1 MTTRCIQVH
10 QQLVYKPGFCAAGA
24 LLNAA
29 ANLTS
34 TLFVVVPCAAGD
46 KLVAAASHRTVH
58 ASYDHTQCQTYTVNI
73 FN

>member
-1 MTTRCIQVH
+1 
-10 QQLVYKPGFCAAGA
+10 VYKPGFCAAGA

-58 ASYDHTQCQTYTVNI
+58 ASYDHT
-73 FN
+73 